1 MGPNA
6 ENSLVGFSTT
16 WSVPFWNCTLGE
28 LPNSKNMLMSVI
40 SRLGAC
46 GGREKR
52 EERSFKTTRP
62 KTILKAVGNRRKER
76 REMWRERRVGRK

>member
-1 MGPNA
+1 
-6 ENSLVGFSTT
+6 
-16 WSVPFWNCTLGE
+16 
-28 LPNSKNMLMSVI
+28 MLMSVI

-62 KTILKAVGNRRKER
+62 KTMLKAVGNRRKER

>member
-1 MGPNA
+1 M
-6 ENSLVGFSTT
+6 TM
-16 WSVPFWNCTLGE
+16 SVPFWNCTLGE

-52 EERSFKTTRP
+52 EGKMEREGDGGKN
-62 KTILKAVGNRRKER
+62 G
-76 REMWRERRVGRK
+76 